1 MEIGIVGKPN
11 VGKSTLFASLT
22 LSDVPIANY
31 PFTTIEP
38 NVGIGYIRI
47 DCVCKEFNVKDSPKN
62 SFCIDGNR
70 FIPIKLVDTAG
81 LVPEA
86 WKGRGLGNQFLDS
99 ISKTSVLIHV
109 IDLSGSTDIEG
120 RPVSPG
126 THDPLEDIKFLE
138 NELDMWLY
146 SIIRRHWNDIVKLTK
161 MRKLDINQVIY
172 EKLSGVKLSIDH
184 IKNALSSIS
193 EKLGVPYNKWG
204 DEELIEFTKHLRRL
218 SKPIVLAGNKIDYD
232 IAWENYNKLKEM
244 GYDIIPISALSE
256 LVLRKLANQKIIKY
270 LPGDNDFTIIKE
282 DKLNN
287 KQLRALEKIREKIF
301 EKYGGTGIQQLLNH
315 VVFDLLN
322 YIVVYPVRDPNK
334 LTDAEGNILP
344 DAYLVPKG
352 TTLKD
357 FAYMIHTDLGKN
369 FLFGINIRTKMRLK
383 GDYILNH
390 RDVVSIVSTV

>member
-47 DCVCKEFNVKDSPKN
+47 DCVCKEFNVEDDPKN

-86 WKGRGLGNQFLDS
+86 WKGKGLGNQFLDS

-126 THDPLEDIKFLE
+126 THDPLQDIKFLE

-146 SIIRRHWNDIVKLTK
+146 SIVRRHWNDIVKLTK

-193 EKLGVPYNKWG
+193 ERLGIPYNKWG
-204 DEELIEFTKHLRRL
+204 DEELIEFTRYLRRL
-218 SKPIVLAGNKIDYD
+218 SKPIVLAGNKIDYEV
-232 IAWENYNKLKEM
+232 AWENYNKLKEM

-256 LVLRKLANQKIIKY
+256 LVLRKLANQKIIRY
-270 LPGDNDFTIIKE
+270 LPGDNDFTIIKK
-282 DKLNN
+282 DRLNN
-287 KQLRALEKIREKIF
+287 KQLKALEKIREKIF
-301 EKYGGTGIQQLLNH
+301 NKYGGTGIQQLLNH
-315 VVFDLLN
+315 VVFDLLK

-344 DAYLVPKG
+344 DAYLIPKG
-352 TTLKD
+352 TTLKE

>member
-22 LSDVPIANY
+22 LSEVPIANY

-38 NVGIGYIRI
+38 NVGIGYIRT
-47 DCVCKEFNVKDSPKN
+47 DCVCKEFNVKDNPKN

-81 LVPEA
+81 LVPGA

-146 SIIRRHWNDIVKLTK
+146 SIISRHWSDIVKLTK
-161 MRKLDINQVIY
+161 IRKLDVEQVIY

-184 IKNALSSIS
+184 IRNALSSIS
-193 EKLGVPYNKWG
+193 EKLGVPYNEWG
-204 DEELIEFTKHLRRL
+204 NEELIEFTRQLRRL

-232 IAWENYNKLKEM
+232 IAWENYNKLREM

-270 LPGDNDFTIIKE
+270 LSGDNDFTIIQK
-282 DKLNN
+282 DRLNS
-287 KQLRALEKIREKIF
+287 KQLRALERIREKIF
-301 EKYGGTGIQQLLNH
+301 DKYGGTGIQQLLNH

-334 LTDAEGNILP
+334 LTDMEGNILP
-344 DAYLVPKG
+344 DAYFVPKG
-352 TTLKD
+352 TTLKE

-369 FLFGINIRTKMRLK
+369 FLFGINIRNKMRLK

-390 RDVVSIVSTV
+390 RDVISIVSAV